1 MAMIKSTS
9 FVVHTQDLSKSY
21 DDIRAL
27 KSLDLKVPE
36 NSIFG
41 FLGPNGAGKTTTI
54 KLLLG
59 LIRPTKGGGAVF
71 GKDIVCESIK
81 IRKRIGYLAQEPRF
95 YEHLTARETLLFRA
109 KFFYTGPKDK
119 IDIRI
124 NETLA
129 LVGLEDKADRPIK
142 SFSGGER
149 QRLGIAQAQINH
161 PDLLILD
168 EPAANLD
175 PIGRRDV
182 LNIMENM
189 REHSTIFFSTHILDD
204 VQQVS
209 DTVAILNHG
218 ELVAQAP
225 LDELLDGS
233 DRVYFLKLRG
243 DTSSIYN
250 KVLAQTW
257 VSDIDTDFKDG
268 QTTWRVTVVNIDA
281 AEAQLQRLVLEDGR
295 ITVTEFRRAKHKL
308 EDVFM
313 DLIKEL
319 NNEQ

>member
-1 MAMIKSTS
+1 MIKSTS
-9 FVVHTQDLSKSY
+9 FIVHTQDLSKSY
-21 DDIRAL
+21 EDTQAL
-27 KSLDLKVPE
+27 KHLDLKVPK

-59 LIRPTKGGGAVF
+59 LIRPTEGGGTVF
-71 GKDIVCESIK
+71 GKDIVRDSLE

-95 YEHLTARETLLFRA
+95 YEYMTARETLHFRA
-109 KFFYTGPKDK
+109 KFFYTGPKFI
-119 IDIRI
+119 IDLRI
-124 NETLA
+124 TEMLA
-129 LVGLEDKADRPIK
+129 LVRLEDKADRPIK

-182 LNIMENM
+182 LNVMDGL
-189 REHSTIFFSTHILDD
+189 REHSTIFYSTHILDD
-204 VQQVS
+204 LQQVS

-218 ELVAQAP
+218 ELITQTP
-225 LDELLDGS
+225 LDELLNGS
-233 DRVYFLKLRG
+233 EKVYFLKLRG
-243 DTSSIYN
+243 DTSGVYS
-250 KVLAQTW
+250 KVLAQSW
-257 VSDIDTDFKDG
+257 VSDITTDYKNG
-268 QTTWRVTVVNIDA
+268 QTTWRVSVVDVNK
-281 AEAQLQRLVLEDGR
+281 AETQLQRLVLEDGQ
-295 ITVTEFRRAKHKL
+295 ITVTEFRRAKHEL

-313 DLIKEL
+313 NLVKE
-319 NNEQ
+319 

>member
-1 MAMIKSTS
+1 MIESTP

-21 DDIRAL
+21 EDTRAL
-27 KSLDLKVPE
+27 KSLDLKIPK
-36 NSIFG
+36 NTIFG

-59 LIRPTKGGGAVF
+59 LIRPTEGGGAVF
-71 GKDIVCESIK
+71 GKDIVHDSIE
-81 IRKRIGYLAQEPRF
+81 IRKRVGYLAQEPRF
-95 YEHLTARETLLFRA
+95 YEYMTAREILRFRA
-109 KFFYTGPKDK
+109 KFFYTGPKYK
-119 IDIRI
+119 IDTRI
-124 NETLA
+124 AETLA

-149 QRLGIAQAQINH
+149 QRLGIAQARINH

-182 LNIMENM
+182 LNVMDDL
-189 REHSTIFFSTHILDD
+189 REHSTIFYSTHILGD

-218 ELVAQAP
+218 KLVAQAP
-225 LDELLDGS
+225 LDELLNGS
-233 DRVYFLKLRG
+233 DKVYFLKLRG
-243 DTSSIYN
+243 DTSSVYN

-257 VSDIDTDFKDG
+257 VSDIATDYKNG
-268 QTTWRVTVVNIDA
+268 QTTWWVSVVDDNA
-281 AEAQLQRLVLEDGR
+281 AEVQLQRLVLGDGQ
-295 ITVTEFRRAKHKL
+295 ITVVEFRRAKHEL

-313 DLIKEL
+313 NLVKE
-319 NNEQ
+319 